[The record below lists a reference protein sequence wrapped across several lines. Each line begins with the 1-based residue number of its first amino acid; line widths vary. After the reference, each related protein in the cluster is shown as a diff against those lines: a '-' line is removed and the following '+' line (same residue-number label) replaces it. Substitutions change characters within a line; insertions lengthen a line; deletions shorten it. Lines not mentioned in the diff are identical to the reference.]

1 MKILT
6 QNIRSYNPSS
16 KRRKK
21 SDKFKHIEML
31 LKDERPD
38 IAVLTETRHYK
49 DEAFE
54 TNLSKPYII
63 LAEHAGANNQQNRH
77 AGVIIIAK
85 ENWQIQG
92 REIMYSQ
99 EGGRYIIVNIKDTDS
114 ITLVGIYGHSG
125 TDNISNITM
134 RNLERD
140 LAIFEEMH
148 GIHPMVIVGDF
159 NAADNLE
166 DTTSSIIK
174 TRTVETIER
183 IKKQRNLVDM
193 ATRTGNHEHTF
204 HTPGQRVYCSSRIDK
219 ILTNMAT
226 LTNLSI
232 KEWITDHKTLIAS
245 TSNKSTKGNITIQD
259 YIIKTKLFK
268 EWAVQSI
275 NRTIYAKSINKE
287 RLKTQNG
294 EIREDID
301 QVAQMNEGDYFN
313 ILTEAASL
321 IRQKHKKEIIKS
333 GLKERELISKQQKTI
348 SIARRRLRG
357 EVDAERITTL
367 KNWINEATDK
377 IKNHYQRK
385 LELKDTRVKSFYRN
399 KNGKINNTTFR
410 ELKEPRRTNRIS
422 EILTEDGARIRDNEG
437 IHRIFEEKYR
447 TATTSQM
454 VREATLEDYLGDN
467 AMDVIEAD
475 RQINEPFNHD
485 EIKRTLRKTK
495 TRTAPGHSGDTIS
508 MYRLIYAIMP
518 NMMLKGINEFYGNKD
533 MQDDQQYEWI
543 KDKKVIY
550 IPKPGRAKNSIKGY
564 RPLSMCE
571 TLYKIISKTATHRI
585 NLSLESSIDIDQS
598 GFVPG
603 RSTHHAIT
611 VALNTIAEAELETKP
626 LQIVAID
633 LESAFDTMEPLIA
646 KEAMHA
652 IGFHEEYTNK
662 YHEFTTGGKVNIQ
675 VNGILGE
682 KFTPTKGIGQGDPA
696 SAPKFILG
704 HEPFNRM
711 IKKENKN
718 WKYKNNLDEH
728 IQPTKYAD
736 DHLWYLNMQTEEDIE
751 ELFDMYKRYEK
762 ASGLRI
768 NKNKTEIICINTNE
782 ELERKL
788 AAKYNVVEHMRYLGV
803 YLAKNVNKSVDT
815 TINKTMEKIKIKN
828 SALRQ
833 KRHNLIKKRN
843 LMKIGITTTINHVFQ
858 AMPLTEKQI
867 DKLEK
872 ERNKAFWSRE
882 ENAIQ
887 TQGRVKVS
895 KHRINGPIEIG
906 GLNLTSLGCIYRSLS
921 TSSGINILNR
931 IIFGDNRQNDT
942 LAITIKDAMIQS
954 NMCSIEDLI
963 TKGSAEWDKAAQKL
977 TKRTPIIAVA
987 MKTISKK
994 LKIAEK
1000 DNNLWHLGAIK
1011 GNINESIFKITDE
1024 TSSKLENNNIKT
1036 VGQLFLTHPN
1046 LTIDTSRPKD
1056 IMQLIGERVNQPLA
1070 NLIRNLQRMTMQ
1082 YSNQGA
1088 NIQKDGTLGWLWIRS
1103 SHKFN
1108 KEEKMAEIEEI
1119 KKKFPV
1125 APSYKTRLL
1134 TNEIVTKEE
1143 YAQGYKNILKAQTT
1157 TYNQSLALEI
1167 LNRTVWTNKKA
1178 NQSNMK
1184 DINNIIVDEACSK
1197 CGEAENTE
1205 HMILECSYYSEKIW
1219 SCFQQLLNKAQRR
1232 LHIKEQAKRVNPEI
1246 LEENINYDQNL
1257 GSPTTTINYKN
1268 ILYNIPLKN
1277 TSKAHKQQI
1286 ESIIYQIRAKIYSTR
1301 NNEYEIEYNEARIR
1315 LHLLN
1320 VVKLVK
1326 EDRKSA
1332 RIAINLV
1339 EELENVIIRELQE
1352 T

>member
-6 QNIRSYNPSS
+6 QNVRSFNNNAS

-21 SDKFKHIEML
+21 SDKLLMIELL
-31 LKDERPD
+31 LKEEKPD
-38 IAVLTETRHYK
+38 IAILCETKHINS
-49 DEAFE
+49 E
-54 TNLSKPYII
+54 TNVNLIKPYYV
-63 LAEHAGANNQQNRH
+63 LAEHAGVNIQQSRH
-77 AGVIIIAK
+77 AGVIIVAK
-85 ENWQIQG
+85 EDWQIQG
-92 REIMYSQ
+92 QEIMYSQ
-99 EGGRYIIVNIKDTDS
+99 EGGRYIIVNIKNTEA
-114 ITLVGIYGHSG
+114 ITLVGIYGHAAG
-125 TDNISNITM
+125 DNISNITM
-134 RNLERD
+134 MNLERD
-140 LAIFEEMH
+140 LEIFEETH
-148 GIHPMVIVGDF
+148 GIHPMVIGGDF
-159 NAADNLE
+159 NVADNLE
-166 DTTSSIIK
+166 DTTSNFIK
-174 TRTVETIER
+174 ARTVETIER
-183 IKKQRNLVDM
+183 IKMQRNLEDM
-193 ATRTGNHEHTF
+193 AAKSRNYEHTF
-204 HTPGQRVYCSSRIDK
+204 HTPGQRAYCSSRIDK
-219 ILTNMAT
+219 VLTNIAS
-226 LTNLSI
+226 LTNLST

-245 TSNKSTKGNITIQD
+245 TSNNATKGNITIQD
-259 YIIKTKLFK
+259 YIIKTKIFK
-268 EWAVQSI
+268 EWATQTI
-275 NRTIYAKSINKE
+275 NRAIYAQSTNKE
-287 RLKTQNG
+287 SLKTQSG

-301 QVAQMNEGDYFN
+301 QMAQMNEGDYFKV
-313 ILTEAASL
+313 LTEAAKL
-321 IRQKHKKEIIKS
+321 IRKKHRVEIIKK
-333 GLKERELISKQQKTI
+333 GLKEKEIISKQQKTI
-348 SIARRRLRG
+348 SIARRRLRS
-357 EVDAERITTL
+357 ETDAESIATL
-367 KNWINEATDK
+367 KNWINEAKDK
-377 IKNHYQRK
+377 IKSHYQRK

-399 KNGKINNTTFR
+399 KNGKVNSTTFK
-410 ELKEPRRTNRIS
+410 ELKEPRKTNRIS
-422 EILTEDGARIRDNEG
+422 EILTEDGARIKDNKK
-437 IHRIFEEKYR
+437 IHQIFEDKYR
-447 TATTSQM
+447 AATTTQN
-454 VREATLEDYLGDN
+454 VREETLEDYLGDN

-495 TRTAPGHSGDTIS
+495 TRTAPGPSGDTIN
-508 MYRLIYAIMP
+508 MYRLIYAVMP
-518 NMMLKGINEFYGNKD
+518 NLMLKGINEFYENKE
-533 MQDDQQYEWI
+533 MQDEQQYEWI

-550 IPKPGRAKNSIKGY
+550 IPKPGRAKNSLKGY

-585 NLSLESSIDIDQS
+585 NLNLESSIDVDQS

-611 VALNTIAEAELETKP
+611 VALNTIAEAELEKKQ

-646 KEAMHA
+646 KEAMLA
-652 IGFHEEYTNK
+652 LGYHEGYTNK
-662 YHEFTTGGKVNIQ
+662 FHEFTTGGKVTIQ
-675 VNGILGE
+675 VNGISGG
-682 KFTPTKGIGQGDPA
+682 KFTPSKGIGQGDPA

-711 IKKENKN
+711 IKKENKS

-736 DHLWYLNMQTEEDIE
+736 DHLWYLNMQKEEDIE
-751 ELFDMYKRYEK
+751 ELFDMYKRYER

-782 ELERKL
+782 DLERKL
-788 AAKYNVVEHMRYLGV
+788 AEKYNVVDHMRYLGV

-833 KRHNLIKKRN
+833 KRHNLVKKRN

-858 AMPLTEKQI
+858 AMPLTDKQI

-882 ENAIQ
+882 ENATQ
-887 TQGRVKVS
+887 NQGRIKVS

-906 GLNLTSLGCIYRSLS
+906 GLNLTSLGCLYRSLS

-931 IIFGDNRQNDT
+931 VIFGDNKQNDT

-954 NMCSIEDLI
+954 HMCSIEELI
-963 TKGSAEWDKAAQKL
+963 TKGSAEWEKAAQKL
-977 TKRTPIIAVA
+977 AKRAPIIAVA
-987 MKTISKK
+987 MKTIGKK
-994 LKIAEK
+994 LSIAEK
-1000 DNNLWHLGAIK
+1000 DDNLWHLGAIK
-1011 GNINESIFKITDE
+1011 GNINESIFKITEE
-1024 TSSKLENNNIKT
+1024 TSRKLENNNIKN
-1036 VGQLFLTHPN
+1036 VGQLFSTHAN
-1046 LTIDTSRPKD
+1046 LTIDSSRPKD
-1056 IMQLIGERVNQPLA
+1056 IMQLTGERVNQPLA

-1082 YSNQGA
+1082 FSNQGA
-1088 NIQKDGTLGWLWIRS
+1088 NIQKDGSLGWLWIRS
-1103 SHKFN
+1103 KHKFN
-1108 KEEKMAEIEEI
+1108 KEEKKAEIEEI

-1167 LNRTVWTNKKA
+1167 LNRTIWTNKKA

-1184 DINNIIVDEACSK
+1184 DINNITVDEACSK
-1197 CGEAENTE
+1197 CGETE
-1205 HMILECSYYSEKIW
+1205 DTDHMILECSHYAEKVW
-1219 SCFQQLLNKAQRR
+1219 SCFQQLLNKTQRR
-1232 LHIKEQAKRVNPEI
+1232 LHIKEQAKRVDPDI
-1246 LEENINYDQNL
+1246 LEENINYELNL
-1257 GSPTTTINYKN
+1257 GSPTTTINFKN
-1268 ILYNIPLKN
+1268 ILYNIPIKN
-1277 TSKAHKQQI
+1277 TTKAHKQQI
-1286 ESIIYQIRAKIYSTR
+1286 EAIIYQIRAKIYSTR
-1301 NNEYEIEYNEARIR
+1301 NNEYEIEYDETRIR

-1332 RIAINLV
+1332 RTANNLV